1 MKKESVKKCECEAC
15 AGFKKLIT
23 QEISLHAFV
32 GNCPPNFKCDVGEF
46 QESLNYT
53 NALHWD
59 VGYSGEAR
67 YYNSVGII
75 QKHYDRASGEA
86 IVENIKAP
94 NAKKA
99 LFDTSKIRDIYK
111 SKKIRMQAK

>member
-32 GNCPPNFKCDVGEF
+32 GNCPPNIKCDVEEF
-46 QESLNYT
+46 QDNLEFSNV
-53 NALHWD
+53 LHWD

-67 YYNSVGII
+67 YYIYRDNEGNLLAW
-75 QKHYDRASGEA
+75 YDRVKKTGFKPDYFCHALTNEFFEA
-86 IVENIKAP
+86 
-94 NAKKA
+94 
-99 LFDTSKIRDIYK
+99 L
-111 SKKIRMQAK
+111 

>member
-1 MKKESVKKCECEAC
+1 MKKEAVKKCECEAC

-32 GNCPPNFKCDVGEF
+32 GNCPPNIKCDVEEF
-46 QESLNYT
+46 QDNLELS

-67 YYNSVGII
+67 YYIYRDNEGNLLAW
-75 QKHYDRASGEA
+75 YDRVNKTGFKPDYFSHALTKEFFEA
-86 IVENIKAP
+86 
-94 NAKKA
+94 
-99 LFDTSKIRDIYK
+99 L
-111 SKKIRMQAK
+111 